1 MAENKLKVDLSGLGL
16 TAKLP
21 TLTYEQASFYRTLYY
36 LLVNCLGKG
45 TEPQDIN
52 NAKKIIDLIVSHKLE
67 LELQS
72 AYHNL
77 KSKTPEEVNNELQK
91 NQNIDNLIIYCW
103 FEYCKHKKQSIH
115 LLDFE
120 QSNLET
126 QPVEAEELGK
136 YKVAIVFDE
145 YDLDRLDK
153 VTRNFKDN
161 KVTLSVSA
169 WSANNRIL
177 GATSNRAN
185 SLYDYS
191 VVPYLKEIA
200 DNLSINSD
208 TQEVALMKG
217 VQLGATTGILENF
230 IGYSIEHIS
239 NASMLMVTATDDLA
253 KERMDKFIKPM
264 ILDSKME
271 HRIISSD
278 FFSKNKKSGATSK
291 QMEWVGGGYLKAI
304 GSNSGSSLRSLP
316 IKYLLLDEVDS
327 YPEKVGKDGDPVALA
342 VARTTTFGAN
352 KKILYISTPLIEET
366 SQIYKAYLVGDQRKY
381 VVPCLECGE
390 YQDLVFNKVNKET
403 GEIYGLTFKTL
414 ENGNLDYDSVE
425 YLCRACQH
433 PHKNYHKT
441 EMLARGKWMPTAEP
455 QKQGAVSYQI
465 SGLYSPASFKSW
477 EDICYDWLQCWD
489 IYTNKPKDIDKLQVF
504 YNNNLGVPFREVR
517 EKLQLNVISQHKRN
531 YARYVLPQAYAEK
544 HTGQKIRLITAAVDV
559 HEKNLAVIIT
569 GWAAGRC
576 FLLDYVRIKGNCTQA
591 DDEAWSKLWELL
603 SKKYTCINKADPVTA
618 AIIFIDSG
626 YLQGTVEYAVNRSPL
641 EIKQKTRLIKG
652 QADGKIHQINFK
664 DGTKTLAG
672 KRQLIIYTDNYKEL
686 IYNKLQYAWQQGE
699 IMPDGH
705 FNAYNTIS
713 KQQLKELTNE
723 SKQEVVDKITGKIIG
738 YKWERKGDNELF
750 DGLVYNYCAIEFI
763 AQKYYT
769 DYAKMYTDLP
779 EFDLV
784 YFWQTLF
791 PIIEQQTF
799 NND

>member
-1 MAENKLKVDLSGLGL
+1 MKLRISLQELGIVATNKQ
-16 TAKLP
+16 
-21 TLTYEQASFYRTLYY
+21 LTYEQSTFYSTLYS
-36 LLVNCLGKG
+36 LIVNCLGHGK
-45 TEPQDIN
+45 ESHNIN
-52 NAKKIIDLIVSHKLE
+52 NAKKIIDLLVAHGLEQEIASSYHKLKA
-67 LELQS
+67 Q
-72 AYHNL
+72 
-77 KSKTPEEVNNELQK
+77 TPEEVQQELAAQ
-91 NQNIDNLIIYCW
+91 QTVSNLIVYVWFKYCQ
-103 FEYCKHKKQSIH
+103 EKKQSIH

-120 QSNLET
+120 ESNIATDTQDEAEPIKTAIWIPPEFDKEKYLQVWSNLLNT
-126 QPVEAEELGK
+126 S
-136 YKVAIVFDE
+136 
-145 YDLDRLDK
+145 
-153 VTRNFKDN
+153 
-161 KVTLSVSA
+161 VTLSVSA

-191 VVPYLKEIA
+191 VMPYLTEIA

-230 IGYSIEHIS
+230 IGYGIEHVS

-381 VVPCLECGE
+381 FVPCLECGE

-441 EMLARGKWMPTAEP
+441 EMLSRGKWMPTAEP

-477 EDICYDWLQCWD
+477 EDICYEWLQCWD
-489 IYTNKPKDIDKLQVF
+489 IYTNKPKDIEMLQVF

-531 YARYVLPQAYAEK
+531 YARYVLPQSYAEK

-559 HEKNLAVIIT
+559 HADNLAVIIT

-576 FLLDYVRIKGNCTQA
+576 FLLDYTRIKGNCIHA
-591 DDEAWSKLWELL
+591 DDNSWGKLWKLM
-603 SKKYTCINKADPVTA
+603 SKQYTGVDEADPVTVA
-618 AIIFIDSG
+618 
-626 YLQGTVEYAVNRSPL
+626 T
-641 EIKQKTRLIKG
+641 
-652 QADGKIHQINFK
+652 
-664 DGTKTLAG
+664 
-672 KRQLIIYTDNYKEL
+672 
-686 IYNKLQYAWQQGE
+686 KLQ
-699 IMPDGH
+699 
-705 FNAYNTIS
+705 F
-713 KQQLKELTNE
+713 L
-723 SKQEVVDKITGKIIG
+723 
-738 YKWERKGDNELF
+738 
-750 DGLVYNYCAIEFI
+750 
-763 AQKYYT
+763 
-769 DYAKMYTDLP
+769 
-779 EFDLV
+779 
-784 YFWQTLF
+784 
-791 PIIEQQTF
+791 
-799 NND
+799 